1 MSGTNRKEAGNQFDA
16 PRPTVSNR
24 LGKKRTDELIQAD
37 GDTWQEYLAV
47 SEKAHSTTSSN
58 AFKRGGAFSFFG
70 KKNKE
75 KQSSSNAA
83 NNNNGNGNGDGSNL
97 IIRSY
102 FQNQRTGKKVW
113 DEPPSGAS
121 MTVSASEQMRRMAE
135 LQLDELHV
143 VAKHAADIDD
153 LGEHDSA
160 TNSRTNDN
168 RKEKKSVGGG
178 LFRWGNNTSGSNAG
192 TTKGETANSGGS
204 INNGTRIRYKP
215 NSKLNTTRNSSAS
228 TAGSAASKGRSSNSN
243 KTLNDRQLQEAIE
256 RSMSETYGHGVAKS
270 KGNVHNGNGNAESE
284 DDILRRVLE
293 QSRLEASNNNSYND
307 CDGDRKPAAR
317 KHPPTNTVFVKY
329 SNKEVS
335 RQSKIQKDLDGF
347 V

>member
-1 MSGTNRKEAGNQFDA
+1 MSGMNRKDAGNRFDA

-47 SEKAHSTTSSN
+47 SEKANNTSSSN
-58 AFKRGGAFSFFG
+58 ASKRGSALSFFG
-70 KKNKE
+70 KKNKK
-75 KQSSSNAA
+75 KQSSNSTSNAA
-83 NNNNGNGNGDGSNL
+83 NNNGNGNTSSNL

-121 MTVSASEQMRRMAE
+121 MTVPASEEMRRMAE

-143 VAKHAADIDD
+143 VATHAADIED

-160 TNSRTNDN
+160 TSSSS
-168 RKEKKSVGGG
+168 KKKKSVGGG
-178 LFRWGNNTSGSNAG
+178 LFRRGNRTSGSNAG
-192 TTKGETANSGGS
+192 ATKGETTNSSGS
-204 INNGTRIRYKP
+204 INNGMRIRYKP
-215 NSKLNTTRNSSAS
+215 NSKLNITRNSAS
-228 TAGSAASKGRSSNSN
+228 VTGSAASKGRISSSN

-256 RSMSETYGHGVAKS
+256 RSMSETYGHGVPKS
-270 KGNVHNGNGNAESE
+270 KSDARNRNRNAESE
-284 DDILRRVLE
+284 KEILRRVLE
-293 QSRLEASNNNSYND
+293 QSRLDAANNNRYND
-307 CDGDRKPAAR
+307 YDGDRKPA
-317 KHPPTNTVFVKY
+317 
-329 SNKEVS
+329 S
-335 RQSKIQKDLDGF
+335 RQSQIQKDLDRF